1 VEASSSSVGSKEGAT
16 PAEEE
21 RSPLPAATAPLEFSS
36 EAGGRRL
43 THHLF
48 RFPAKFHAPVVTHLI
63 RDYTVE
69 GETILDP
76 FCGSGTLL
84 VEASVNSRNS
94 VGLDVDPLS
103 VFVSRTKSK
112 AVNHTALTSRGAALL
127 SDLYSVRRSDT
138 FYREAMWD
146 DLSDSEWNREAIGLP
161 IPGIPRLLH
170 WFRRYVVIDLA
181 RILQRIEEERDPAI
195 RNFFRLVFASCI
207 RNSSNADPVP
217 VSGLEVTRHM
227 LELEEKGREINP
239 FLIFERR
246 LQRASLDMREFAEQ
260 RSPDIQVKCRRA
272 DVASYIPN
280 VGQIDAVITSPPY
293 HGAVDYYRRHQLE
306 QFWLGLVSD
315 HDDRLSLLEHYLG
328 RPKVPA
334 RHPFVRRP
342 HELPAW
348 ASELEKTIK
357 EQDPERARA
366 FRHYCVGM
374 SRSLKLLAKKVRRGG
389 RVVFVVGHSRW
400 KETTIDTSRLF
411 SELSQGHLRLL
422 ERRSYP
428 VVNRYMSYKRHNG
441 ASIDEE
447 FVLVYESII
456 G

>member
-1 VEASSSSVGSKEGAT
+1 VEASSSSVRPQEGAD
-16 PAEEE
+16 PAGQV
-21 RSPLPAATAPLEFSS
+21 RSSLPAATAPLEFSS
-36 EAGGRRL
+36 EASGRRL

-48 RFPAKFHAPVVTHLI
+48 RFPAKFHAPVAAHLI

-84 VEASVNSRNS
+84 VESAVNSRNS

-112 AVNHTALTSRGAALL
+112 AVDDGALTARGAALL
-127 SDLYSVRRSDT
+127 SDLEAVRRSDT
-138 FYREAMWD
+138 FYQEAMWG
-146 DLSDSEWNREAIGLP
+146 DLSDSEWNREASGLP
-161 IPGIPRLLH
+161 IPEIPKLLH
-170 WFRRYVVIDLA
+170 WFRRYVAIDLA
-181 RILQRIEEERDPAI
+181 RILQRVGGEKDPAI

-207 RNSSNADPVP
+207 RNASNADPVP

-227 LELEEKGREINP
+227 RELEEKGREINP

-246 LQRASLDMREFAEQ
+246 LRRALLDMREFAEQ
-260 RSPDIQVKCRRA
+260 RSPDVQVRCRRA
-272 DVASYIPN
+272 DVARCIPN

-315 HDDRLSLLEHYLG
+315 HNDRLSLLEHYLG

-334 RHPFVRRP
+334 KHPFVRRQ
-342 HELPAW
+342 HDLPTW
-348 ASELEKTIK
+348 AAELEKTIK
-357 EQDPERARA
+357 DQDPERARA

-374 SRSLKLLAKKVRRGG
+374 SRSLKLLAQKVKRGG

-400 KETTIDTSRLF
+400 KESTIDTSHLF

-456 G
+456 D